1 MSFVQFGTELPGY
14 CVPPSPPRL
23 AELLS
28 FASGKEWSET
38 VQHSDVTCQGSGMVR
53 VECVKTGEMQ
63 IHQLF

>member
-28 FASGKEWSET
+28 FAS
-38 VQHSDVTCQGSGMVR
+38 DVMRTCQGSGMVR